1 MPKFLIKNG
10 KIWDGEKFFFSDV
23 LTEDE
28 HIAKIAQDINEEAD
42 YVFDA
47 KGKIVSAG
55 LVDMHV
61 HLKGIS
67 SDMYGIQAEM
77 SSLPFGV
84 TAVNIAGC
92 VYCNRALLDSF
103 AVKNTIFIS
112 VKLRNNHACLEL
124 SKEKFECYSGRAIG
138 IKVFFDDI
146 TKSNL
151 RDITPLEEACDYA
164 RRNNFKVM
172 VHCTNSPT
180 SMLEIVKTLSK
191 GDILTHIFH
200 GGENSCTE
208 NNFEAFKLAK
218 QKGVILDCG
227 FAADVHVNF
236 PNFESSIKAGFLPD
250 TIGTDITC
258 TNAYM
263 SGGRYGM
270 PMCMSFAKKAGMS
283 EEEIFK
289 AVTSTP
295 AKALGKEKEW
305 GYLAVG
311 RRADIAVFDYTDEGF
326 DIVDRQGNRFQSG
339 MGYRCV
345 FTVLDGQIVYKY

>member
-1 MPKFLIKNG
+1 MAKILIKNG

-55 LVDMHV
+55 LVDTHV

-67 SDMYGIQAEM
+67 ADIYGIQAEM

-84 TAVNIAGC
+84 TAVNVAGC
-92 VYCNRALLDSF
+92 VHCNRKLLDSF
-103 AVKNTIFIS
+103 AVKNTIFVS
-112 VKLRNNHACLEL
+112 VKIRDNHACFEL

-146 TKSNL
+146 TKSNIK
-151 RDITPLEEACDYA
+151 DITPLVEACDYA
-164 RRNNFKVM
+164 RRNNLKVM
-172 VHCTNSPT
+172 VHCSNSPT
-180 SMLEIVKTLSK
+180 SMLEIVETLAP

-200 GGENSCTE
+200 GGENSCIE
-208 NNFEAFKLAK
+208 NDFEAFKLAK
-218 QKGVILDCG
+218 QKGVVLDSG
-227 FAADVHVNF
+227 FAGDVHVNF
-236 PNFESSIKAGFLPD
+236 SNLESSIKAGFLPD
-250 TIGTDITC
+250 TISTDITC
-258 TNAYM
+258 TSAYM
-263 SGGRYGM
+263 RGGRYGM
-270 PMCMSFAKKAGMS
+270 PMCMSIAKKAGMN
-283 EEEIFK
+283 EEDIFK

-295 AKALGKEKEW
+295 AKALSKDNEW

-311 RRADIAVFDYTDEGF
+311 RRADIAVLDYTDEGF
-326 DIVDRQGNRFQSG
+326 DLVDKQGNRTKSDT
-339 MGYRCV
+339 GYRCIL
-345 FTVLDGQIVYKY
+345 TVADGRVVYRY